1 MFSLGYLTDE
11 GFYRTCSAF
20 QEECSLFEN
29 GKSKLDQVACYNDL
43 YGFHFF
49 PNYTV
54 ACICDIFTSSLLFL
68 HCYGVFFYFATL
80 LFK

>member
-1 MFSLGYLTDE
+1 MSSLGYLTDE

-49 PNYTV
+49 RNHTV
-54 ACICDIFTSSLLFL
+54 A
-68 HCYGVFFYFATL
+68 
-80 LFK
+80 